1 MSSTHQKIRHQ
12 DSNDIHSKDQEFE
25 QNYQNN
31 NSAENDYDQQEQA
44 VAAAEGG
51 SIENFLDNS
60 LDYDNENNA
69 ADDDEGENEEANLND
84 LEEQTQ
90 NINGLNGNA
99 GQQSEQQMEDFEE
112 EEEEEGPE
120 EEFHSFTLERDVDP
134 DELKDPN
141 NYYEQLSLSFYNTHK
156 KGDQITRKMI
166 EQSLQQYLEAK
177 RITNFSSSQ
186 SGRQDSRLQS
196 RGCNQDETTK
206 KNFNVRVKVINS
218 NVEQLKPKK
227 NVFAAQ
233 IYNNGV
239 DFEFDKNTTKDATLL
254 KLQNNEKLIEQ
265 NRALHHN
272 QFQVTNSIKSHRYF
286 VKENIEGEQSNQ
298 QKQINFAQLMIPNQP
313 LGFQINQNSE
323 YTKYT
328 PNHKVIDMDSG
339 FKGSIRQKRT
349 NYNNQKEDEK
359 LTVSQNHIYHKVPN
373 KGVNLLNHVQC
384 KVNSKDIAAPH
395 FNTHENIQND
405 YINVNR
411 IQTESNTPRDFNAFL
426 FSRKHSGE
434 DIKSFNR
441 YNVGSKNNI
450 NIQKHKEVFPAIKLE
465 DDHIRYINTNENLQV
480 QGKNQIKLVKQ
491 NDFFEFAAQLYNTN
505 KSGNPQ
511 QIPNQMIKKLNLNKQ
526 AFSSNQLQRISNQLQ
541 NKLKNDQNSKQ
552 IASYLSFKK
561 EPISIT
567 SR

>member
-1 MSSTHQKIRHQ
+1 MSNAQHPKILHQ
-12 DSNDIHSKDQEFE
+12 DSDDIQMKDQEFE
-25 QNYQNN
+25 QNFENN
-31 NSAENDYDQQEQA
+31 NSAENIYNQQGR
-44 VAAAEGG
+44 AAADEGG

-60 LDYDNENNA
+60 QDYDNENNV
-69 ADDDEGENEEANLND
+69 DDDEEENEEVNPNA
-84 LEEQTQ
+84 LEEQNQ
-90 NINGLNGNA
+90 DIKGLNGKIP
-99 GQQSEQQMEDFEE
+99 QQSAQQVEDYEE
-112 EEEEEGPE
+112 EEEVPE

-177 RITNFSSSQ
+177 IIANVLSSQ

-196 RGCNQDETTK
+196 RGGNQDKTNK

-218 NVEQLKPKK
+218 NAEQLKPKK

-233 IYNNGV
+233 ILNNGV
-239 DFEFDKNTTKDATLL
+239 DFEFDKNTTKDVSLL
-254 KLQNNEKLIEQ
+254 KQQNNEKLNEQ
-265 NRALHHN
+265 NRSLHHN

-286 VKENIEGEQSNQ
+286 VKENIEGDQQSQ

-328 PNHKVIDMDSG
+328 PNHKVVDMDSG
-339 FKGSIRQKRT
+339 FKGSIRSQRT
-349 NYNNQKEDEK
+349 KYNNQKEDEK
-359 LTVSQNHIYHKVPN
+359 LNVSQNRIYHKVPS
-373 KGVNLLNHVQC
+373 KGVNLLNHLQY
-384 KVNSKDIAAPH
+384 KVNSKDTAAPH
-395 FNTHENIQND
+395 FNAHEDIQND
-405 YINVNR
+405 YLNVNR
-411 IQTESNTPRDFNAFL
+411 IQTENNTPRDFNAFQ

-434 DIKSFNR
+434 DIISQNR
-441 YNVGSKNNI
+441 YNVGSKNNL
-450 NIQKHKEVFPAIKLE
+450 NIQKHKEIFPAIKLE
-465 DDHIRYINTNENLQV
+465 DDHMRYINTNENLQV

-511 QIPNQMIKKLNLNKQ
+511 HIPNQMIKKFNLNKQ
-526 AFSSNQLQRISNQLQ
+526 AFSSNQLQRISNQVQ
-541 NKLKNDQNSKQ
+541 NKLKNVQNSKQ
-552 IASYLSFKK
+552 ITSYLSIKK
-561 EPISIT
+561 EPNSIT

>member
-1 MSSTHQKIRHQ
+1 MSNAHPNIRHQ
-12 DSNDIHSKDQEFE
+12 DSNDIHQKDQEFE
-25 QNYQNN
+25 QNSQNS
-31 NSAENDYDQQEQA
+31 NSAENIQNQQGQ

-60 LDYDNENNA
+60 LDYDNENNVD
-69 ADDDEGENEEANLND
+69 DDDEENEEANINA
-84 LEEQTQ
+84 LEEQNQ
-90 NINGLNGNA
+90 SINGLNGNIA
-99 GQQSEQQMEDFEE
+99 QLNKQQEEEYEE

-156 KGDQITRKMI
+156 KGDQLTRKMI
-166 EQSLQQYLEAK
+166 EQSLQQYLEGK
-177 RITNFSSSQ
+177 RLANVQSSQ

-196 RGCNQDETTK
+196 RGGNQDDAIK
-206 KNFNVRVKVINS
+206 KNLNVRVKVINS
-218 NVEQLKPKK
+218 NVEFLKPKK

-239 DFEFDKNTTKDATLL
+239 DFEFDKNTTKDASLL
-254 KLQNNEKLIEQ
+254 KLQNNEKLNEY
-265 NRALHHN
+265 NRYLHHN
-272 QFQVTNSIKSHRYF
+272 QFQVTNSIKSHRYI
-286 VKENIEGEQSNQ
+286 VKENIEGEQSIQ
-298 QKQINFAQLMIPNQP
+298 QKQQINFAQLILPNQP
-313 LGFQINQNSE
+313 LGFQINQNSD

-328 PNHKVIDMDSG
+328 PNHKVVDMDSG
-339 FKGSIRQKRT
+339 FKGSIRSQRIK
-349 NYNNQKEDEK
+349 YNNQKEDEK

-373 KGVNLLNHVQC
+373 KGVNLLNHIQY

-395 FNTHENIQND
+395 FNSTNENIQND
-405 YINVNR
+405 YLNVNR
-411 IQTESNTPRDFNAFL
+411 LQTEANTPRDINAFL
-426 FSRKHSGE
+426 LSRKHSGE
-434 DIKSFNR
+434 DIKTFNR
-441 YNVGSKNNI
+441 YNIGSKNNI
-450 NIQKHKEVFPAIKLE
+450 NIQKQKEVFPAIKLE
-465 DDHIRYINTNENLQV
+465 DDHVRYINTNENLQV

-541 NKLKNDQNSKQ
+541 NKIKNDLNQKQ
-552 IASYLSFKK
+552 TTSYLSIKK